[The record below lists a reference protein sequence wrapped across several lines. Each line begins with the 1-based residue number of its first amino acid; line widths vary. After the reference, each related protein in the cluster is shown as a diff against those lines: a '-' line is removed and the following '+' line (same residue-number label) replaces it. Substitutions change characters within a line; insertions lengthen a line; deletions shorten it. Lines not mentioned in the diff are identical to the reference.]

1 MGRTVNLHPWRSL
14 EDILFEAGIRRS
26 FMIEGIDNGVGAVLQ
41 DAVEPAD
48 PFAFINV
55 TSWMR

>member
-1 MGRTVNLHPWRSL
+1 
-14 EDILFEAGIRRS
+14 
-26 FMIEGIDNGVGAVLQ
+26 MIEGIDNGIGAVLQ

-48 PFAFINV
+48 PFAFINK